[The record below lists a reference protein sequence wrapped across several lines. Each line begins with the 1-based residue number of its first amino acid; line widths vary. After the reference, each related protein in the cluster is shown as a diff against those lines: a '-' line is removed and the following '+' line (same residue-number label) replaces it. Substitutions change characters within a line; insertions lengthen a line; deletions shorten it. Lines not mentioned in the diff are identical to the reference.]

1 MIRTVFLAV
10 WLVSSATGA
19 AYACPLESLDRE
31 AIIKAITDA
40 PTCRAS
46 FEMLSACRYNAGGDI
61 ELASIV
67 TERCEKTFLSTLKPD
82 AKRAYQRAQQACAR
96 KYRNKEGTMYASAQA
111 ICAAEAAVRLAK

>member
-1 MIRTVFLAV
+1 MVRTVFLTF
-10 WLVSSATGA
+10 WLLSSAAGA
-19 AYACPLESLDRE
+19 AHACPLESFDRE
-31 AIIKAITDA
+31 AIIKAITNA

-46 FEMLSACRYNAGGDI
+46 FEILSACRYNAGGDI

-82 AKRAYQRAQQACAR
+82 RKRAYQRAQQACAR
-96 KYRNKEGTMYASAQA
+96 KYMNKQGTMYASAQA